1 MFQIITDSCCD
12 LSAEMIAE
20 LDLGVVPLSLE
31 MDGRSYASGE
41 MAPKALYDHLRSGK
55 LPKTSA
61 VNPDGWASYIRP
73 ALEQG
78 RDVLVMAFSSGLSAT
93 YQSADIAA
101 EEHPLRRPGPGPA
114 GLFRRPPAR

>member
-20 LDLGVVPLSLE
+20 LDLGVAPLSLE

-41 MAPKALYDHLRSGK
+41 MTPKALYDHLRSGK

-61 VNPDGWASYIRP
+61 VNPDG
-73 ALEQG
+73 
-78 RDVLVMAFSSGLSAT
+78 
-93 YQSADIAA
+93 
-101 EEHPLRRPGPGPA
+101 
-114 GLFRRPPAR
+114 